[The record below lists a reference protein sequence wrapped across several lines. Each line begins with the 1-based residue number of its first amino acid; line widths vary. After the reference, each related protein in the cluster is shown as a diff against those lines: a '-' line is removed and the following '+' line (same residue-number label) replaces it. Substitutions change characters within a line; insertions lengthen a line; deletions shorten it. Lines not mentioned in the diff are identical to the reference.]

1 MYNKELRL
9 GGQGV
14 LSIDLFPGRSWF
26 AYDLLD
32 WHPQETSVIGLES
45 SGKTEPPQIS
55 DPSHRMC

>member
-45 SGKTEPPQIS
+45 SGKTEPP
-55 DPSHRMC
+55 